1 MFVDMVVS
9 KPVVH
14 KACRDYLEKKIEALQ
29 AELDAVR
36 DSAIA
41 ETKSSMG
48 DKYETGREMMMQ
60 ERNRLGKQLDLLTDQ
75 RATLDAID
83 PEKKCSA
90 VKHGCRVVTDK
101 SIFFLGAAL
110 GQIAVKGNQIFV
122 ISGNAPISKAME
134 GKTEGESFTFNGV
147 SHTINRIS

>member
-1 MFVDMVVS
+1 MFADMVVS

-36 DSAIA
+36 ESAIA

-90 VKHGCRVVTDK
+90 IKHGCMVITDK

-110 GQIAVKGNQIFV
+110 GQLNVNGTMIFA
-122 ISGNAPISKAME
+122 ISGNAPICKAME
-134 GKTEGESFTFNGV
+134 GKKKGDSFTFNGAK
-147 SHTINRIS
+147 HTIVRVE